1 MEEGCV
7 HENES
12 LIKMEG
18 SLTGME
24 EMLAV
29 PKNKKISKQRKC
41 TQIKGILVVH
51 LTVQCCQ
58 THPKAVPLH

>member
-1 MEEGCV
+1 M
-7 HENES
+7 HEKES
-12 LIKMEG
+12 QTRMKGSLTRMEG

-41 TQIKGILVVH
+41 TQIKGILV
-51 LTVQCCQ
+51 
-58 THPKAVPLH
+58 